1 MIRLFE
7 QHRIRHVKEL
17 DGMWDF
23 AMEGIP
29 KGYRLPVPGCWEQH
43 PDFLAHRGRGCYGR
57 EVYVEKEGNLRLEFK
72 GVSHTADVFFDGMQI
87 AHHYNAFTPFSA
99 VVKHVQKGTHR
110 IEVHVDNSFGE
121 HSALHVPNDYYTYGG
136 ITRPV
141 ALECL
146 PDVYI
151 KEMHFTPSCADGLW
165 SAKLEVTL
173 CNMAENAVRAVIDS
187 SLAAW
192 CGNVAGQEKPAAES
206 ASVERG
212 AACEGQAESCLG
224 SNGEGAYSLHG
235 EAEIPA
241 GEEGTILLERDFP
254 GVLPWSHKTPNLYLL
269 QTILSLDGKQADDL
283 IDRVGFRTA
292 SVEGTKLL
300 LNGRPVY
307 LKGFN
312 RHEDYAVDGCAVSLQ
327 HMVQDMDLMQDMNVN
342 ALRTCHYPNDER
354 FLDLCDERG
363 IMVWE
368 ENHARGLNLEKM
380 QNPNFEKQCEDCI
393 REMIR
398 NHYNHPSIV
407 IWGILNECAS
417 EEPEAREMYKKQY
430 QQIKSLDS
438 TRPTTSATCRH
449 FTDICLDLPDVV
461 SFNMYSGWYKECPI
475 GERNDQEI
483 EWIRRSGGE
492 GKPIIVSELGAAA
505 IYGYRDRSRCKWSE
519 ERQADLIRDSLEIY
533 MNDKNITG
541 VFIWQF
547 ADCRVTE
554 EGEWFKSR
562 ARCHN
567 NKGVTDEYR
576 RPKESY
582 DIVKE
587 MFAKYGNC

>member
-283 IDRVGFRTA
+283 IDRVGFRTV

-327 HMVQDMDLMQDMNVN
+327 HMVQDMDLMQGMNVN

-567 NKGVTDEYR
+567 NKGVSDEYR
-576 RPKESY
+576 RPK
-582 DIVKE
+582 
-587 MFAKYGNC
+587 